1 MDDPGLLYLDS
12 DIFILCAG
20 VCLLPDLIGA
30 AGFELPQARRLR
42 PLPHML
48 LKGRI
53 PKKYSAATIEKAS
66 AWCSKVKAIDRSPSP
81 ALVDQLI
88 MPGIDAGEAFLF
100 ALVAESD
107 SIVATGDKRA
117 CLALQASDCEAKA
130 QLRHKV
136 ICLETALW
144 LLLERV
150 EYPRLAQSL
159 TPARE
164 HNRTLRVLLSQGEE
178 TGEGSFRDGL
188 ESYSRDLEERA
199 GELLFRP

>member
-1 MDDPGLLYLDS
+1 MDDTSLLYLDS

-20 VCLLPDLIGA
+20 VGLLPDLVCA
-30 AGFELPQARRLR
+30 AGFELSRARRLR

-53 PKKYSAATIEKAS
+53 PKKYSAAAIEKAS
-66 AWCSKVKAIDRSPSP
+66 AWCSRVKAIDRSPSP
-81 ALVDQLI
+81 ALVDQMI
-88 MPGIDAGEAFLF
+88 IPGVEAGEAFLF

-107 SIVATGDKRA
+107 SVVATGDKRA

-130 QLRHKV
+130 RLRHKV

-144 LLLERV
+144 LLLERL
-150 EYPRLAQSL
+150 EYPDLARSL

-164 HNRTLRVLLSQGEE
+164 HNRTLRILLSQGEE
-178 TGEGSFRDGL
+178 TSEDSFRDGL
-188 ESYSRDLEERA
+188 GSYSRDLEERA